1 MLRFQRIQSKFSI
14 KLNILSSKR
23 FQAAVVVNSPGVY
36 SATKRVFFVWPF
48 SVPFV
53 RGEKKIQ
60 LASSLTRLLTIF
72 VGLRI

>member
-36 SATKRVFFVWPF
+36 SATKRVFVRPF

-60 LASSLTRLLTIF
+60 LASSLTRSLAIF